1 VATVQANGV
10 DLRVNRY
17 WVGPE
22 GDRPVVVFIHGLG
35 IVDHSGLAFTLG
47 MPLASD
53 ADVILYA
60 LRGHGHSQVAPS
72 GYNVVDHVADLV
84 ALLDALDVDAPV
96 HIVGCSY
103 GGAVATVTAMEHPDR
118 VASLFLVD
126 PLFSSPDWISRVLP
140 AMEAA
145 AALVDR
151 DYTIDEVMAALGGLV
166 TRRKAALVAER
177 AHRLLVGTTILDD
190 LRSEPELGVDDYARI
205 RCPVGA
211 VYGTASE
218 MLPLADVLRTY
229 VPSVDL
235 HAIDGADHLGIFG
248 RTKELG
254 ALIRGHV
261 LAQHTARVPG

>member
-1 VATVQANGV
+1 
-10 DLRVNRY
+10 
-17 WVGPE
+17 
-22 GDRPVVVFIHGLG
+22 
-35 IVDHSGLAFTLG
+35 
-47 MPLASD
+47 MPLASE

-60 LRGHGHSQVAPS
+60 LRGHGRSQVAPS

-96 HIVGCSY
+96 HLVGCSY

-145 AALVDR
+145 AAMVDR
-151 DYTIDEVMAALGGLV
+151 DYTIDEVMVALGGLV
-166 TRRKAALVAER
+166 TRRKAGLVAER
-177 AHRLLVGTTILDD
+177 AQRLLVGTTILDD
-190 LRSEPELGVDDYARI
+190 LRNEPELGADDYARI

-218 MLPLADVLRTY
+218 MLPLADMLRSY
-229 VPSVDL
+229 VPSVDM
-235 HAIDGADHLGIFG
+235 HTIDGADHLGIFG
-248 RTKELG
+248 RTKELDS
-254 ALIRGHV
+254 LIRGHV
-261 LAQHTARVPG
+261 LVQHTARVPG

>member
-1 VATVQANGV
+1 MATAHANGV

-17 WVGPE
+17 RVGAD
-22 GDRPVVVFIHGLG
+22 GDRPIVVFIHGLG

-47 MPLASD
+47 MPLAAD

-72 GYNVVDHVADLV
+72 GYNVIDHVADLA
-84 ALLDALDVDAPV
+84 ALLDALDVDVPV

-103 GGAVATVTAMEHPDR
+103 GGAVATVTAMEHPER

-126 PLFSSPDWISRVLP
+126 PLFSSPAWIDRILP

-145 AALVDR
+145 AAMVDR

-166 TRRKAALVAER
+166 TRRKAAAVAER

-190 LRSEPELGVDDYARI
+190 LRNEPELGADDYARI
-205 RCPVGA
+205 RCPVAA
-211 VYGTASE
+211 VYGTVSE
-218 MLPLADVLRTY
+218 MYPLADVLRTY
-229 VPSVDL
+229 VPSVAL
-235 HAIDGADHLGIFG
+235 HTIDGADHLGIFG
-248 RTKELG
+248 RTRELVT
-254 ALIRGHV
+254 LIRDHV
-261 LAQHTARVPG
+261 LAQHAAGVPG